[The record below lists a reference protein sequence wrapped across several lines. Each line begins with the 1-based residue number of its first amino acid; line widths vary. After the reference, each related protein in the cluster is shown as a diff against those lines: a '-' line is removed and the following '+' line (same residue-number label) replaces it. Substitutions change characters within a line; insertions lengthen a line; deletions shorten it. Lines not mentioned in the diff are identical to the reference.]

1 MRRSGAVALVVVVAV
16 GSSASGCKRKK
27 APKLERVWLA
37 SDHGCALEK
46 GAGLAC
52 WGKNDAGQLGDGT
65 TQDRAIATRMP
76 GLERPDALALGP
88 RATCGLF
95 GGVVRCWGIEAPRD
109 LPAGVTAIGAARQ
122 MICALHASGPR
133 CWGGSTVKPEAI
145 AAQVAFLRGA
155 RSFSGSETAL
165 CAAFDAPKVVRCTG
179 VGDDGAELLRGA
191 DIASLAVG
199 AAHACA
205 ALEGGSVTCWG
216 ENPFGQLGD
225 GTKTASRAPVT
236 VNGIAGIAAV
246 HAGSNHTCAR
256 ARNGTTACWGDN
268 RHYQLANGTT
278 EARSMPGAMFGL
290 TGVAELALAGDG
302 SCARTSDGMVKCWG
316 ANDVGQLGDGETTD
330 VSVPASIRFGGGDA
344 TR

>member
-1 MRRSGAVALVVVVAV
+1 MRRSVLLALAVFVLA
-16 GSSASGCKRKK
+16 ASPGCKRRK
-27 APKLERVWLA
+27 APKLDRVWLGPQ
-37 SDHGCALEK
+37 HGCALEK

-65 TQDRAIATRMP
+65 TQDRPIATRMP

-88 RATCGLF
+88 GSTCGLF
-95 GGVVRCWGIEAPRD
+95 GGAVRCWGIEAPRD
-109 LPAGVTAIGAARQ
+109 LPSGITALAAARG
-122 MICALHASGPR
+122 MICALHPSGPR
-133 CWGGSTVKPEAI
+133 CWGGPAVKPEAI
-145 AAQVAFLRGA
+145 AAQSVFLKGA
-155 RSFSGSETAL
+155 RLFSGSAAGL

-179 VGDDGAELLRGA
+179 IGDDGAELLRGA

-216 ENPFGQLGD
+216 DNPFGQLGD
-225 GTKTASRAPVT
+225 GTKSASRAPVT

-256 ARNGTTACWGDN
+256 ARNGTIACWGDN
-268 RHYQLANGTT
+268 RRYQLANGTT
-278 EARSMPGAMFGL
+278 DARSVPGAMFGL

-316 ANDVGQLGDGETTD
+316 ANEVGQLGDGETTD
-330 VSVPASIRFGGGDA
+330 VSVPASIRFGAGDA
-344 TR
+344 TH